1 MKESVFYTKEEQEFR
16 EDIRAYVQK
25 NISSELIEQII
36 DGGRT
41 QNFEPLR
48 KAIKILGKKGLMGSI
63 HSKKY
68 GGTER
73 GMVGEALA
81 AEEVAKLNGALELT
95 RLVTSTL
102 FGMPLSFYGS
112 EEQKEKYLPK
122 ICSGEYLGCIA
133 MTEDEAGSDLANMQ
147 CKVRREGD
155 DYVVNGH
162 KKYTTNGGIAELVAL
177 FAVLEDIEDKDPRK
191 RMIGLLVDTTKTKGF
206 KVAQQFDLAGME
218 GASNVRTEFNE
229 MVVPGNMRL
238 GVEGQGW
245 EILMS
250 ELNEERCGMAADCV
264 GFAQE
269 SFNIALKYSNERVQ
283 FGRPISRQ
291 QAVSFR
297 IADAYTKIQAA
308 RLLTLEAARYIDMH
322 SPLATMSASIA
333 FAYGSEMLLDV
344 SEGMLLTLAGEG
356 VANRAKQA
364 AVFHRMGP
372 IMWVVGGTTDVQKH
386 IIQRELYMSLKKKK

>member
-1 MKESVFYTKEEQEFR
+1 MKPSVFYTDEEQKFR
-16 EDIRAYVQK
+16 QEVHDFVQDKMPPFVDDI
-25 NISSELIEQII
+25 IE
-36 DGGRT
+36 GGRT
-41 QNFEPLR
+41 HDFEPLR
-48 KAIKILGKKGLMGSI
+48 KAIKLLGSKGLIGSI
-63 HSKKY
+63 HPKKY

-73 GMVGEALA
+73 GMIGEAIV
-81 AEEVAKLNGALELT
+81 AEEVAKINGALELT
-95 RLVTSTL
+95 RLVTATL

-112 EEQKEKYLPK
+112 EEQKAKYLPK

-133 MTEDEAGSDLANMQ
+133 MTEDQAGSDLAGMQ
-147 CKVRREGD
+147 TMVKKEGD

-162 KKYTTNGGIAELVAL
+162 KKYITNGGVAELVAL

-191 RMIGLLVDTTKTKGF
+191 KLIGLLIDTKNTKGF
-206 KVAQQFDLAGME
+206 NVVSQFDLAGME
-218 GASNVRTEFNE
+218 GASNVRIEFDE
-229 MVVPGNMRL
+229 MVVPGNMVL
-238 GVEGQGW
+238 GKEGQGW

-269 SFNIALKYSNERVQ
+269 AFNLALKHSNERVQ
-283 FGRPISRQ
+283 FGMPISRQ

-322 SPLATMSASIA
+322 DRAATMSASMA

-386 IIQRELYMSLKKKK
+386 IIQRELYKSLKKK